1 MMPRRKLLGLGSGEG
16 EVIGVSAR
24 DGSKASARQRFYGAA
39 CLLPA
44 AIRAWR
50 RACNNLPMV
59 KVDPR
64 PSSSPAAAGV
74 AVEVPAPGLAP
85 HRALPEYYG
94 DEAEH
99 QRFLRRIFDETAVD
113 YDRIE
118 RALAFGSGPWYRR
131 QALRRA
137 GLEPGQ
143 QVLDV
148 GIGTGLV
155 AREALSIIGAQGALT
170 GVDPSP
176 GMMREVAL
184 PGVTLLEGRA
194 EALPCA
200 DASADFLSLGYAL
213 RHIADVDAA
222 FAEFRRVL
230 RPGGRLLI
238 LEITRPEGRVAQA
251 LLKAYMRVVVPAI
264 ARVVA
269 RQADTALLWRYY
281 WDTIEACIAPAQV
294 LDALARAGF
303 ADVRRHVELGIF
315 SEYQACVPVVS

>member
-1 MMPRRKLLGLGSGEG
+1 
-16 EVIGVSAR
+16 
-24 DGSKASARQRFYGAA
+24 
-39 CLLPA
+39 
-44 AIRAWR
+44 
-50 RACNNLPMV
+50 MV
-59 KVDPR
+59 TLDPR
-64 PSSSPAAAGV
+64 SPSGPTIVRAAAEPPGH
-74 AVEVPAPGLAP
+74 GLAP
-85 HRALPEYYG
+85 HPALPEYYA

-99 QRFLRRIFDETAVD
+99 QRFLRRMFDDTAVD

-131 QALRRA
+131 QALLRA
-137 GLEPGQ
+137 GLGPGQ

-155 AREALSIIGAQGALT
+155 AREALSIIGAQGSLT

-176 GMMREVAL
+176 GMMKEVGLA
-184 PGVTLLEGRA
+184 GVTLLEGRA

-200 DASADFLSLGYAL
+200 DAAADFLSMGYAL

-238 LEITRPEGRVAQA
+238 LEITRPEGRFAQA
-251 LLKAYMRVVVPAI
+251 LLKTYMRVVVPTI
-264 ARVVA
+264 ARLVA
-269 RQADTALLWRYY
+269 RQADTAVLWRYY

-294 LDALARAGF
+294 MDALARAGF

-315 SEYQACVPVVS
+315 SEYQARVPLAS